1 MMGTLDALR
10 TWRDRNP
17 ETTPD
22 DWRVA
27 QGQGWK
33 PDTFYG
39 DAADRGTIPREV
51 AETYAANEARSH
63 RLDNADQV
71 AHMTRP
77 DGPARN
83 LFIEKRP
90 RGDSLVYVLL
100 RELTALN
107 AEAGRLGHEW
117 YERNRATLTVDRGS
131 DFITRIRS
139 KIAEFR
145 NQPQPVDAPPRNVWA
160 EWRTLAAELVKLGG
174 RHGARFAVD
183 TEDGAVNKIAFWW
196 ISPSEGPQGT
206 RYFLRQ
212 VIGGQ
217 GPVRVRMSPD
227 AMVSVARKIMAAGA
241 EDALRRYG
249 RELGEC
255 GHCGR
260 ELTNDV
266 SRSLGIGPVCRNKGQ

>member
-1 MMGTLDALR
+1 MGTLDALR

-27 QGQGWK
+27 QGQGWMV
-33 PDTFYG
+33 DHAAAARRNHG
-39 DAADRGTIPREV
+39 HLDAVRNRPIVP
-51 AETYAANEARSH
+51 
-63 RLDNADQV
+63 DNAAPV

-83 LFIEKRP
+83 LFIERRP
-90 RGDSLVYVLL
+90 RADALVYVLL
-100 RELTALN
+100 RELTTLN
-107 AEAGRLGHEW
+107 ADDGRLGHEW
-117 YERNRATLTVDRGS
+117 YERKRATLTVDRGS
-131 DFITRIRS
+131 DFITRIRA
-139 KIAEFR
+139 KIAEAR
-145 NQPQPVDAPPRNVWA
+145 NQPAPVDTPRNVWA
-160 EWRTLAAELVKLGG
+160 EWRNLAGQLVAFGG

-196 ISPSEGPQGT
+196 VSSSEGPQGT
-206 RYFLRQ
+206 RYYLRQ

-227 AMVSVARKIMAAGA
+227 AMVSIARKIMAAGP

-260 ELTNDV
+260 DLTNDE
-266 SRSLGIGPVCRNKGQ
+266 SRALGIGPVCRSKGH